1 MIRKICVVTG
11 TRAEFGLLRWLME
24 GINDHSALQ
33 LQLVV
38 SGMHLAPEF
47 GYTYQEIEETGL
59 KIDAKVEMLLNSDT
73 GVAISKSA
81 GLGLVGFADIFENS
95 KPDIVVL
102 LGDRFEIFAA
112 AAAATFVGIPIAH
125 LHGGELTEGAFD
137 EAMRH
142 SITKMAHL
150 HFVAA
155 TSYKNRV
162 VQLGED
168 PKRVFNVGGLGVDAI
183 KQVNLMT
190 RSELESS
197 LGLKFL
203 KRNLLLTFHP
213 VTLEK
218 TDSSVRQLQDILY
231 VLSELKETCIIITL
245 PNADTG
251 GRKLAQI
258 IKTFAE
264 NHVNMFVYNSLGQLR
279 YLSCLANIDAVVG
292 NSSSGLLEAPSF
304 KIGTIDIG
312 ERQRGRIKASSVIQ
326 CEPDREAIRRAIHH
340 LYSETFQANLKQVKN
355 PYGNGD
361 AVNSILQVLASYP
374 LNNILKKPFFNL
386 LPATKT
392 TGED

>member
-24 GINDHSALQ
+24 GINDNPELQ

-38 SGMHLAPEF
+38 TGMHLAPEF
-47 GYTYQEIEETGL
+47 GSTYREIEETGL
-59 KIDAKVEMLLNSDT
+59 KIDAKVEMLLNSDS

-81 GLGLVGFADIFENS
+81 GLGIIGFAETFKNS

-112 AAAATFVGIPIAH
+112 AAAATFAGIPIAH

-137 EAMRH
+137 EALRH
-142 SITKMAHL
+142 SITKMSHL

-155 TSYKNRV
+155 TSYKDRV

-168 PKRVFNVGGLGVDAI
+168 PDRVFTVGGLGVDAI
-183 KQVNLMT
+183 KHVNLMT

-203 KRNLLLTFHP
+203 KRNLLLTFHS
-213 VTLEK
+213 VTLERI
-218 TDSSVRQLQDILY
+218 DVSVRQLQDILY
-231 VLSELKETCIIITL
+231 VLGELKETCIIITL

-251 GRKLAQI
+251 GRELGQI

-264 NHVNMFVYNSLGQLR
+264 KHANMFVYNSLGQLR

-312 ERQRGRIKASSVIQ
+312 ERQKGRIKASSVIQ
-326 CEPDREAIRRAIHH
+326 CEPERESIRRAINH
-340 LYSETFQANLKQVKN
+340 LYSETFQANLKHVKN

-361 AVNSILQVLASYP
+361 AVNSIVQVLASYP
-374 LNNILKKPFFNL
+374 LNNILKKTFFNL
-386 LPATKT
+386 LPATRT